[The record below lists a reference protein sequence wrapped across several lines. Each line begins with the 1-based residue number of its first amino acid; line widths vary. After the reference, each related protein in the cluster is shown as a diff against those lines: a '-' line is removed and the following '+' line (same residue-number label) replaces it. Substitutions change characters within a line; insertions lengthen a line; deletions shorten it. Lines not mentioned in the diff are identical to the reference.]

1 MKLYDFTRAPSPR
14 RVRIFAAEKGLSIPS
29 EQVDILSGKARTPE
43 FLAINPAGGLPV
55 LQLDD
60 ASYLAESDAIALYL
74 ERLHPEPNLLG
85 RDAKEQATILMWE
98 RRTELNLYVR
108 VLHAFQHGHPLSA
121 ARVKKQIKEYAEFQR
136 DAIVEQLAW
145 MNEQLKGRLF
155 VAGPRFTIADITAL
169 VTIDFG
175 RLVEALKLD
184 PSHKELARWY
194 EAVSHRPS
202 AAA

>member
-43 FLAINPAGGLPV
+43 FLALNPAGGVPV
-55 LQLDD
+55 LELDD
-60 ASYLAESDAIALYL
+60 GGYLAESDAIALYL
-74 ERLHPEPNLLG
+74 ERLNPEPNLLG
-85 RDAKEQATILMWE
+85 RDAREQATILMWE

-108 VLHAFQHGHPLSA
+108 VLHAFQHGHPLAA
-121 ARVKKQIKEYAEFQR
+121 ARIKKQIKEYAEFQR

-145 MNEQLKGRLF
+145 MNEQLRGREF

-169 VTIDFG
+169 VTVDFG
-175 RLVEALKLD
+175 RQVEALKLD
-184 PSHKELARWY
+184 PAHRELARWY
-194 EAVSHRPS
+194 EAVSSRPS
-202 AAA
+202 AQA